1 MTGFQQAFSFIMYLH
16 VVALLWSF
24 ACVAATEFSE
34 PSTTATR
41 DVSQILTLN
50 QPDSLTN
57 TTIPDNSTTGQT
69 AYMAMNC
76 VIAPSWDTR
85 DFRRTDCL
93 GAIDWLYLETG
104 LNECYS
110 QPCTFYGNNPK
121 TKVQRDNTQPTPRM
135 YTFSKLISDGSA
147 VYQSTS
153 KLL

>member
-1 MTGFQQAFSFIMYLH
+1 MYFY
-16 VVALLWSF
+16 VVALLWPY

-34 PSTTATR
+34 PSTNATGDISR
-41 DVSQILTLN
+41 VFTLN

-69 AYMAMNC
+69 AYTAMNC
-76 VIAPSWDTR
+76 VTPPTWDTR
-85 DFRRTDCL
+85 TFRRTDCL

-104 LNECYS
+104 LTECFS

-121 TKVQRDNTQPTPRM
+121 LRIQKDNTQPTPRM
-135 YTFSKLISDGSA
+135 YTFSKLISDGFA
-147 VYQSTS
+147 VYESTS

>member
-1 MTGFQQAFSFIMYLH
+1 MTEFQQAFSFIMYFH
-16 VVALLWSF
+16 VLAFLWLC
-24 ACVAATEFSE
+24 ACVAATEFPE
-34 PSTTATR
+34 PSTNATR
-41 DVSQILTLN
+41 GVSRSFTLI

-76 VIAPSWDTR
+76 VTPPTWDTR
-85 DFRRTDCL
+85 TFRRTDCL

-104 LNECYS
+104 LTECFS
-110 QPCTFYGNNPK
+110 QPCTFYGSNSK
-121 TKVQRDNTQPTPRM
+121 TRIQKDNTQPTPRM
-135 YTFSKLISDGSA
+135 YTFRKLISDGFA